1 MVDMPKDGHDSTSIE
16 EDKDLIVQDAELLAF
31 QKQRSTPRVSLSS
44 IGVDR
49 EEVVLEADNFEQVA
63 TANAARVSIGMGL
76 GTEDK
81 VLRAL
86 QKQGSLDPANI
97 VASPMLKPGG
107 PLDRDSDEEQ
117 KQDAPAQE
125 GQ

>member
-49 EEVVLEADNFEQVA
+49 EEVVLEADNFE
-63 TANAARVSIGMGL
+63 
-76 GTEDK
+76 
-81 VLRAL
+81 
-86 QKQGSLDPANI
+86 
-97 VASPMLKPGG
+97 
-107 PLDRDSDEEQ
+107 
-117 KQDAPAQE
+117 
-125 GQ
+125 